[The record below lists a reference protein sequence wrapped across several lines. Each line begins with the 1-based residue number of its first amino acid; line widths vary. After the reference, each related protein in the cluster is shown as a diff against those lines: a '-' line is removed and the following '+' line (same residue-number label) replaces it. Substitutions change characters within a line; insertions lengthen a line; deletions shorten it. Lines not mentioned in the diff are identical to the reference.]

1 MYEKVAEENMAQK
14 NTKIIWNIS
23 KVAEYV
29 WMELLVKN
37 LFKVYNITWKVAEGK
52 LFILSNSRLN
62 DGLNLHEIK

>member
-1 MYEKVAEENMAQK
+1 
-14 NTKIIWNIS
+14 
-23 KVAEYV
+23 
-29 WMELLVKN
+29 MELLVKN

>member
-14 NTKIIWNIS
+14 NTKIMWNIS

-52 LFILSNSRLN
+52 LFILSNSRLK

>member
-37 LFKVYNITWKVAEGK
+37 LFKVYNITWKVAEEK
-52 LFILSNSRLN
+52 LFILSNRHSLFWYV
-62 DGLNLHEIK
+62 I